1 MSIQEELNGWAM
13 SMDNPTRARY
23 TANSLFLQGIR
34 SSDRTIIQLQYGYND
49 HDADILCTVLA
60 NMEQIADYNLEHYNP
75 DLGF

>member
-1 MSIQEELNGWAM
+1 MSIQEELNDWVM

-23 TANSLFLQGIR
+23 TAYSLFHQGIR

-49 HDADILCTVLA
+49 HDADILCAVLA
-60 NMEQIADYNLEHYNP
+60 NMEQIANYNLEHYNP